1 MTRKTADS
9 LRKTLKGIS
18 LSLLPLSFNLVGIL
32 AGSILAFYHA
42 FITANPWALVVY
54 PGILS
59 IRGAIG
65 GMYAGRLGTAL
76 HIGTIKP
83 TIRGNTRESSTLLSS
98 IATLTL
104 LSGLV
109 LSAVTSLFLYLF
121 AGATPQ
127 EVLLSVLIIIAT
139 MATSVLVISPIT
151 FLISVYSFRKGL
163 DPDVV
168 VYPIVSTV
176 ADVIITVFYIV
187 MIKGALANYLMI
199 AIADLFYVSI
209 VVVVVLRNYKDAE
222 YLRTI
227 REFMITLMFVSII
240 VNITGLALEGFTKR
254 IGIPREVFA
263 VYPAVIDTVG
273 DVGSIVGST
282 ATTKIILG
290 LMAPSLRGARAH
302 STQILNTWAASLIL
316 FIAYSFA
323 SSLLFGFEHLGR
335 LLLQLVAVNIVVV
348 PLIVL
353 VTIGIAVLTS
363 SRGWNPDN
371 FITPIVSV
379 LSDGL
384 TTFAILFVVYIW
396 R

>member
-1 MTRKTADS
+1 
-9 LRKTLKGIS
+9 
-18 LSLLPLSFNLVGIL
+18 
-32 AGSILAFYHA
+32 
-42 FITANPWALVVY
+42 
-54 PGILS
+54 
-59 IRGAIG
+59 RGAIG

-139 MATSVLVISPIT
+139 MATSVLMISPIT

-273 DVGSIVGST
+273 DVGAIVGST

-302 STQILNTWAASLIL
+302 SAQILNTWAASLIL
-316 FIAYSFA
+316 FIAYSFV

-379 LSDGL
+379 LSDSL

>member
-121 AGATPQ
+121 AGATPH
-127 EVLLSVLIIIAT
+127 EVILSVLIIIAT

-187 MIKGALANYLMI
+187 MIKGALSNYLMI
-199 AIADLFYVSI
+199 AIADLLYVSV
-209 VVVVVLRNYKDAE
+209 VVVVVLRNYRDAE
-222 YLRTI
+222 YVRTI
-227 REFMITLMFVSII
+227 REFVITLVIVSIV

-254 IGIPREVFA
+254 S
-263 VYPAVIDTVG
+263 
-273 DVGSIVGST
+273 GS
-282 ATTKIILG
+282 
-290 LMAPSLRGARAH
+290 RGR
-302 STQILNTWAASLIL
+302 
-316 FIAYSFA
+316 
-323 SSLLFGFEHLGR
+323 
-335 LLLQLVAVNIVVV
+335 
-348 PLIVL
+348 
-353 VTIGIAVLTS
+353 S
-363 SRGWNPDN
+363 SRS
-371 FITPIVSV
+371 TPRS
-379 LSDGL
+379 S
-384 TTFAILFVVYIW
+384 TPSAM
-396 R
+396 

>member
-121 AGATPQ
+121 AGATPH
-127 EVLLSVLIIIAT
+127 EVILSVLIIIAT

-187 MIKGALANYLMI
+187 MIKGALSNYLMI
-199 AIADLFYVSI
+199 AIADLLYVSV
-209 VVVVVLRNYKDAE
+209 VVVVVLRNYRDAE
-222 YLRTI
+222 YVRTI
-227 REFMITLMFVSII
+227 REFVITLVIVSIV

-273 DVGSIVGST
+273 DVGAIVGST

-302 STQILNTWAASLIL
+302 SAQILNTWAASLIL
-316 FIAYSFA
+316 FIAYSFV

>member
-139 MATSVLVISPIT
+139 MATSVLMISPIT

>member
-121 AGATPQ
+121 AGATPH
-127 EVLLSVLIIIAT
+127 EVILSVLIIIAT

-187 MIKGALANYLMI
+187 MIKGALSNYLMI
-199 AIADLFYVSI
+199 AIADLLYVSV
-209 VVVVVLRNYKDAE
+209 VVVVVLRNYRDAE
-222 YLRTI
+222 YVRTI
-227 REFMITLMFVSII
+227 REFVITLVIVSIV

-273 DVGSIVGST
+273 DVGAIVGST

-302 STQILNTWAASLIL
+302 SAQILNTWAASLIL
-316 FIAYSFA
+316 FIAYSFV

-379 LSDGL
+379 LSDSL

-396 R
+396 K